1 MDEKDIKRQ
10 IRQLKKLK
18 LKCRAGSE
26 ERLALHRQ
34 IKELKEQLDNRKEAG
49 KEKAPI
55 IAEILK
61 LDKVMASIEIDLT
74 KHSTEELEK
83 YLKKLK
89 EQI

>member
-1 MDEKDIKRQ
+1 MNEKDIKRE

-18 LKCRAGSE
+18 RACRAGSD
-26 ERLALHRQ
+26 ERLELYRK
-34 IKELKEQLDNRKEAG
+34 IKELQAQLDVRVDDS
-49 KEKAPI
+49 KEKKPI

-74 KHSTEELEK
+74 KHSVAELEK

-89 EQI
+89 EKT